1 MLIFILAESAMER
14 IPRELWNHPSVRS
27 YAQRRDK
34 PPGKLF
40 LDRSYHHAAM
50 LGLGGAEKRGRPDI
64 VYFTLLSILGSPLN
78 SEGLLETYVHTAD
91 DQAIKFK
98 PETRLPRNFDRFLS
112 LMEQLYENGKVPTDG
127 EPLITLEKLTI
138 SQLVKSLRIDYAVAF
153 TRLGKY
159 MTVEET
165 AENLARYGRA
175 AVIVGG
181 FPHGHLSAKTLQ
193 IADETVCIDRDTLDS
208 WVLASRI
215 VYEYERALD
224 LPEKR
229 IPEGKGAK

>member
-1 MLIFILAESAMER
+1 MLVFILAESALER
-14 IPRELWNHPSVRS
+14 VPRELWNHPSVRN
-27 YAQRRDK
+27 YAQDREK

-64 VYFTLLSILGSPLN
+64 VHVTLLSVLGSPLN
-78 SEGLLETYVHTAD
+78 LEGLLETYIHTAD
-91 DQAIKFK
+91 DQVLKFR
-98 PETRLPRNFDRFLS
+98 PETRLPRNFSRFLS
-112 LMEQLYENGKVPTDG
+112 LMEQLYEKGKVPTDG
-127 EPLITLEKLTI
+127 ESLITLEKLTLP
-138 SQLVKSLRIDYAVAF
+138 QLVKSLKIDHVVAF

-159 MTVEET
+159 GTVEET
-165 AENLARYGRA
+165 ANITARYGRA

-193 IADETVCIDRDTLDS
+193 TADETFCIDRDTLDS

-215 VYEYERALD
+215 IYEYERALG

-229 IPEGKGAK
+229 IPGVKSTK